1 VNCDCGSR
9 EGDAGQCAM
18 NCYMLQIIKEI
29 MKLLSDLYFDYK
41 AQAMT
46 NTLKQLGI
54 VIDEM

>member
-1 VNCDCGSR
+1 
-9 EGDAGQCAM
+9 M
-18 NCYMLQIIKEI
+18 NFYMLQIIKEI
-29 MKLLSDLYFDYK
+29 MKLLSELCFDYK

>member
-1 VNCDCGSR
+1 
-9 EGDAGQCAM
+9 M

-46 NTLKQLGI
+46 NTLKQLHVGI